1 MKYIVLLILIIFIY
15 ILYIKNY
22 YSEKYDSPSIL
33 NNKHIYTAV
42 IIEPRKHKAL
52 EFVLKNF
59 TSMLDERW
67 TFIIFHGNNNE
78 DYVKDIINT
87 KLSYNI
93 NRIKLINLNVDNL
106 SINDYNSLLF
116 SSSFY
121 DNIKTELFLIFQ
133 TDTMIC
139 SNYKNN
145 IYNFLNYD
153 YVGSPWNVNFFN
165 LNRYVGNG
173 GLSLRRKSKML
184 EIINKFSDQIKGFN
198 EDVVFSIKFYDNI
211 DIKIPSVEE
220 AKNFGIE
227 QIYNDTSFGVHKP
240 WIYHDSDTLHKIN
253 DFCPGLNTLIELHK

>member
-1 MKYIVLLILIIFIY
+1 MKYILLLIIIILII
-15 ILYIKNY
+15 IKYNNY
-22 YSEKYDSPSIL
+22 EKYDSPSIKS
-33 NNKHIYTAV
+33 NKNLYTAI

-52 EFVLKNF
+52 EFVLNNF

-67 TFIIFHGNNNE
+67 SFIIFHGNNNE

-87 KLSYNI
+87 KLSDNI
-93 NRIKLINLNVDNL
+93 DRIKLINLNVDNL
-106 SINDYNSLLF
+106 SINDYNSLLYN
-116 SSSFY
+116 SSFY

-133 TDTMIC
+133 SDTMIC

-145 IYNFLNYD
+145 IYNFLDYD
-153 YVGSPWNVNFFN
+153 YVGSPWKENFFN

-184 EIINKFSDQIKGFN
+184 EIINKFSDQINGFN
-198 EDVVFSIKFYDNI
+198 EDVVFSIKFYDDI

-227 QIYNDTSFGVHKP
+227 QIYNDKSFGLHKP
-240 WIYHDSDTLHKIN
+240 WIYHDSDTLQKIN
-253 DFCPGLNTLIELHK
+253 DFCPGLNTLIELNK